1 MKPQIVRA
9 GVYALVA
16 LGLLLGVHQVEHLV
30 WPAASVTA
38 QGVQPAFY
46 AAGQP
51 QAGDVSFVAQSAHD
65 CQNGALLINDTANYA
80 KATKVVYVEPDAKGA
95 WTAKSIKGHTV
106 TVKGVPLTDYTNP
119 RTNKVTPEYHVDQA
133 SQISVQ

>member
-1 MKPQIVRA
+1 MNPKLVRA
-9 GVYALVA
+9 GLYVLMA
-16 LGLLLGVHQVEHLV
+16 LGALFGLREVEHLV

-51 QAGDVSFVAQSAHD
+51 QAGDVTFVAASAHD

-80 KATKVVYVEPDAKGA
+80 KATRVVYVDPDAKGS
-95 WTAKSIKGHTV
+95 WTAKTIKGHTV
-106 TVKGVPLTDYTNP
+106 TVQGVPLTDYINP
-119 RTNKVTPEYHVDQA
+119 RTNKTTPEYHVEQA
-133 SQISVQ
+133 SQISVK